1 MSDTQE
7 SVGRP
12 EESPSGPGDH
22 PPATQPSVESIQI
35 LARALSGVDGG
46 VLDQAGRQ
54 TRVTET
60 IVAVR
65 GQAPLDHLEAC
76 PAVEGKVKP
85 YHHPVVPQDPLRHQV
100 MGRSSPRAAWD
111 DHDDPP
117 GKSFKCGVGGG
128 GGGGGGGMG
137 KGVGG

>member
-1 MSDTQE
+1 MSDTRE

-35 LARALSGVDGG
+35 LARALSGPIESALNASMEG
-46 VLDQAGRQ
+46 VLDQVGRQ

-60 IVAVR
+60 IVR
-65 GQAPLDHLEAC
+65 RLDHLEAF

-85 YHHPVVPQDPLRHQV
+85 YHHPVVPQDPLRRQV
-100 MGRSSPRAAWD
+100 MGRASPRAVWD
-111 DHDDPP
+111 D
-117 GKSFKCGVGGG
+117 VTLQ
-128 GGGGGGGMG
+128 
-137 KGVGG
+137 